1 MTLEWLTRE
10 TRVSSRAW
18 RRSTG
23 MKKIVDRSSP
33 RRVRFSAAMSL
44 DGYIAG
50 PNGETDWIVMD
61 QDLDFAAL
69 TGSFDTVLMG
79 RKTYETVRQ
88 AGDAGLPGMQT
99 CVFSRTLSQQDCPGV
114 IVSSDPAAT
123 VAGIKRSQG
132 KDIWLFGGG
141 LLFGSM
147 LRLGLVDAVE
157 LTVVPTLLGGG
168 LPLLPLA
175 TMQPKLKLTGHRV
188 YPKTGLVSLEY
199 DVAR

>member
-1 MTLEWLTRE
+1 
-10 TRVSSRAW
+10 
-18 RRSTG
+18 
-23 MKKIVDRSSP
+23 MKTIVDRESP

-61 QDLDFAAL
+61 PDLDFTAL
-69 TGSFDTVLMG
+69 MGSFDAVLMG
-79 RKTYETVRQ
+79 RKTYETVRGQ
-88 AGDAGLPGMQT
+88 AGAAGLPGMKT
-99 CVFSRTLSQQDCPGV
+99 YVFSSTLSQRDCPGV
-114 IVSSDPAAT
+114 IVSNDPAGT
-123 VAGIKRSQG
+123 VAGIKESPG

-141 LLFGSM
+141 LLFSSL

-157 LTVVPTLLGGG
+157 VTVVPRLLGGG

-175 TMQPKLKLTGHRV
+175 AVQPRLKLTGHRV

-199 DVAR
+199 GVAR